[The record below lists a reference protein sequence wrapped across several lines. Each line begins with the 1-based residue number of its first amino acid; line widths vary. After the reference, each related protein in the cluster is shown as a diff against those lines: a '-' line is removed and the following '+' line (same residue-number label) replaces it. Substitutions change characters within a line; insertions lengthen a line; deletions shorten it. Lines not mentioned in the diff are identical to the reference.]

1 MKIKLTTW
9 FSRESELPD
18 EHFPLFPTE
27 GIYQAHRPDIFSAE
41 QMDNY
46 GEKLAKTH
54 NLSGGK
60 WSYRLLQQLAD
71 NELSLT
77 RSAEIL
83 SEGDKR
89 SQTPAAVWILDNFYI
104 IEEQIRLVRHLLP
117 AKFGKGLPM
126 LEESAH
132 YLRIQAIAEEMIKHS
147 DGRLETSVLHPFIAA
162 YQRVTPLL
170 LGELWAMPAMLRF
183 ALINNLARIAADVAR
198 VHQERNKAEQ
208 WISDILSTA
217 AEDASKVILVIAD
230 MARQNPQV
238 SGAFVA
244 ELERRLS
251 GQNNTLALTWVEQ
264 QLENTGRKTSEV
276 IEQFNRQ
283 LALSQLS
290 VSNSITGLRQ
300 LGEIDWQAFVESVSL
315 VEKVLQ
321 QDPTGT
327 YPLMHFDS
335 RDDYRHVI
343 ERLARHSRFDEREVA
358 QAVLTL
364 ASQPDL
370 PLRQQHVGY
379 YLLDKGFQQ
388 LEQQLDVKVTWL
400 NRSRQHLSQ
409 TPLLSWLGSLLLLTT
424 AFTAEM
430 LYSTHQAG
438 MVSLLW
444 LLVLPA
450 IIVSSQ
456 LALQLLSE
464 LTTRSRHPLPLPRL
478 DYAQAVPEHDR
489 TLVVIPCLLSSNEG
503 TDALLRSLE
512 ICYLGNSLA
521 NISFALLTDFTDS
534 VEQDHHHDAALI
546 RYAVLKTEAL
556 NRRYSGG

>member
-1 MKIKLTTW
+1 
-9 FSRESELPD
+9 
-18 EHFPLFPTE
+18 
-27 GIYQAHRPDIFSAE
+27 
-41 QMDNY
+41 
-46 GEKLAKTH
+46 
-54 NLSGGK
+54 
-60 WSYRLLQQLAD
+60 
-71 NELSLT
+71 
-77 RSAEIL
+77 
-83 SEGDKR
+83 
-89 SQTPAAVWILDNFYI
+89 
-104 IEEQIRLVRHLLP
+104 
-117 AKFGKGLPM
+117 M

-170 LGELWAMPAMLRF
+170 LGELWALPAMLRF

-400 NRSRQHLSQ
+400 NKSRQHLSQ

-438 MVSLLW
+438 MASLLW

-503 TDALLRSLE
+503 TDALLKSLE
-512 ICYLGNSLA
+512 ICYLGNALT

-534 VEQDHHHDAALI
+534 AEQDHHHDAALI

-556 NRRYSGG
+556 NRRYSGGKSDIALFSCYTVTAPIIFLRVSGWGMNASAVRSMP